1 MMVNL
6 PCARLELDELWAF
19 VGKKQRNVSRGDI
32 TGVGDT
38 WTYVAIDSDSKL
50 VPTWMTGKRD
60 ADTTKAFI
68 DDLPS
73 RLANHVQI
81 STDGLRLYV
90 SPIIEAFGN
99 EADYAQIVKG
109 YEAEP
114 MGPGRYSPP
123 KVTSTIKTP
132 ILGRP
137 VEELVSTSFV
147 ECQNRT
153 IRMSNRRFTRLT
165 NAHSKKYENHVA
177 SIALHFA
184 HYNLVRRHST
194 IRCTPAM
201 AAGVTKTMWSMDEP
215 LDASLAAPVAS

>member
-109 YEAEP
+109 Y
-114 MGPGRYSPP
+114 
-123 KVTSTIKTP
+123 
-132 ILGRP
+132 
-137 VEELVSTSFV
+137 
-147 ECQNRT
+147 
-153 IRMSNRRFTRLT
+153 
-165 NAHSKKYENHVA
+165 
-177 SIALHFA
+177 
-184 HYNLVRRHST
+184 
-194 IRCTPAM
+194 
-201 AAGVTKTMWSMDEP
+201 
-215 LDASLAAPVAS
+215 